1 MRNFPDS
8 KKSTL
13 VMIVILAVGSISSIG
28 TAQFVRGLDGS
39 GQPTPNP
46 TPTTGTLNVT
56 IVCVGENNSA
66 GESGP
71 CPPVSDFKIIVTG
84 DNPSPKSFK
93 GNATGTEVTLGAGPY
108 KVSEEAPSGSFQTN
122 VTGDCVG
129 SGNYEA
135 NGTIAAGETQ
145 KCTIEN
151 GALPH

>member
-46 TPTTGTLNVT
+46 TPITGTLNVT

-71 CPPVSDFKIIVTG
+71 CPPVSDFKIFVTG

-93 GNATGTEVTLGAGPY
+93 GNATATEVTLGAGQY

-129 SGNYEA
+129 S
-135 NGTIAAGETQ
+135 
-145 KCTIEN
+145 
-151 GALPH
+151 